1 MIKKRWLIIFLIIYA
16 AGIIGI
22 LVTACAYRGNVTI
35 TTRDSMR
42 FISPDLEPK
51 VDSKM
56 DNDRTTEIH
65 HYDDDEETPNKEE
78 EK

>member
-1 MIKKRWLIIFLIIYA
+1 MRKRWLLVFLIIYA

-22 LVTACAYRGNVTI
+22 LITACAYKGNVTI

-51 VDSKM
+51 VHSKM
-56 DNDRTTEIH
+56 DNDRNTEIH
-65 HYDDDEETPNKEE
+65 NYDDDEEKPK
-78 EK
+78 